1 MEYDREKNTQYFPTL
16 RAFLLNERDISRTSK
31 AMIIHRTTLVYRLKK
46 IQSMTSIN
54 LDDPEERLY
63 LLLSLRLL
71 ESADGYF

>member
-1 MEYDREKNTQYFPTL
+1 
-16 RAFLLNERDISRTSK
+16 
-31 AMIIHRTTLVYRLKK
+31 MIIHRTTLVYRLKK